1 VSSGVTWRSLY
12 AEAEQRLGSDVDAR
26 RIVER
31 ASGNE
36 GAAFHTGLDEHVSV
50 RALAFFDGMVERRA
64 AGEPLQYVLGVWG
77 FRTLDLYVDRRVLI
91 PRPETEVVV
100 EVGLAE
106 LAELAALR
114 PRQRRH
120 PVVVDLGTGSGAI
133 ALSFAAEGPADIEV
147 WGTDRSADALAVARA
162 NLAGLGRAA
171 ARVRLVE
178 GWWYDA
184 LPAALR
190 GRVGVIVSNPPY
202 VADSDDLPAE
212 VADWEPESAL
222 LAGPSGM
229 EQIAEVV
236 KEAPVWLDRPGV
248 LVVELAPHQA
258 DDAVALAY
266 DSGFTEAFARPDLTG
281 RVRVLVA
288 RV

>member
-1 VSSGVTWRSLY
+1 MTGVTWRGLY
-12 AEAEQRLGSDVDAR
+12 AEAAQRLGSDIDAR

-31 ASGNE
+31 ASGHT
-36 GAAFHTGLDEHVSV
+36 GAEFHTGLDEPVSV

-77 FRTLDLYVDRRVLI
+77 FRLLDLYVDQRVLI

-100 EVGLAE
+100 EVGLDE
-106 LAELAALR
+106 LRRLA
-114 PRQRRH
+114 PRY

-133 ALSFAAEGPADIEV
+133 ALSFAKEASADV
-147 WGTDRSADALAVARA
+147 WATDRSTDALAVARA

-171 ARVRLVE
+171 TRVRLVE
-178 GWWYDA
+178 GWWYEA
-184 LPAALR
+184 LPAVLR
-190 GRVGVIVSNPPY
+190 SRISLIVSNPPY

-222 LAGPSGM
+222 LAGPTGM
-229 EQIAEVV
+229 EQITEVV
-236 KEAPVWLDRPGV
+236 KEAPVWLDRPGT
-248 LVVELAPHQA
+248 LVVELAPHQGEQ
-258 DDAVALAY
+258 AVQLAY
-266 DSGFTEAFARPDLTG
+266 DAGFTEAFVKPDLTG
-281 RVRVLVA
+281 RVRALVA

>member
-1 VSSGVTWRSLY
+1 MSTWRLLY
-12 AEAEQRLGSDVDAR
+12 VEAERRLGSEVDAR

-31 ASGNE
+31 ASGYAGTE
-36 GAAFHTGLDEHVSV
+36 FRTHLDEPVSL
-50 RALAFFDGMVERRA
+50 RALAFFDGMVERRE

-77 FRTLDLYVDRRVLI
+77 FRTLELYVDRRVLI

-106 LAELAALR
+106 PALR
-114 PRQRRH
+114 SARH
-120 PVVVDLGTGSGAI
+120 PVIVDLGTGSGAI
-133 ALSFAAEGPADIEV
+133 ALAFAVEGPPEAEV

-171 ARVRLVE
+171 GRVRLAE
-178 GWWYDA
+178 GWWYEA
-184 LPAALR
+184 LPASLR
-190 GRVGVIVSNPPY
+190 GRVTLLVSNPPY
-202 VADSDDLPAE
+202 VAESDDLPAE
-212 VADWEPESAL
+212 VADWEPEGAL
-222 LAGPSGM
+222 LAGPTGM

-236 KEAPVWLDRPGV
+236 KEAPVWLDRPGA
-248 LVVELAPHQA
+248 LVVELAPHQGEE
-258 DDAVALAY
+258 AVALAF
-266 DSGFTEAFARPDLTG
+266 DAGFTEAEVRPDLTG

>member
-1 VSSGVTWRSLY
+1 MTEGLTWRRLY
-12 AEAEQRLGSDVDAR
+12 VEAERRLGSEVDAR

-31 ASGNE
+31 ASGYA
-36 GAAFHTGLDEHVSV
+36 GAEFHARLDEPASV
-50 RALAFFDGMVERRA
+50 RALAFFDGMVERRE

-100 EVGLAE
+100 ETGLAE
-106 LAELAALR
+106 PALR
-114 PRQRRH
+114 QAAR

-133 ALSFAAEGPADIEV
+133 ALAFAVEGPHATEV
-147 WGTDRSADALAVARA
+147 WATDRSPDALAVARA

-171 ARVRLVE
+171 GRVRLVE
-178 GWWYDA
+178 GWWYEA
-184 LPAALR
+184 LPGSLR
-190 GRVGVIVSNPPY
+190 GRVTLIVSNPPY

-212 VADWEPESAL
+212 VTDWEPEGAL
-222 LAGPSGM
+222 LAGPTGM

-236 KEAPVWLDRPGV
+236 KEAPVWLDRPGA
-248 LVVELAPHQA
+248 LVVEIAPHQGEE
-258 DDAVALAY
+258 AVALAY
-266 DSGFTEAFARPDLTG
+266 DAGFTEAEVHPDLTG

-288 RV
+288 RVL

>member
-1 VSSGVTWRSLY
+1 MTVTWRKLY
-12 AEAEQRLGSDVDAR
+12 EEASARLGSEVDAR

-31 ASGNE
+31 ASGNP
-36 GAAFHTGLDEHVSV
+36 FHTGLDESVSV

-77 FRTLDLYVDRRVLI
+77 FRLLDLYVDRRVLI

-106 LAELAALR
+106 LRRLGA
-114 PRQRRH
+114 RQ

-133 ALSFAAEGPADIEV
+133 ALSFAKEAAGVEV
-147 WGTDRSADALAVARA
+147 WATDRSADALAVARA

-171 ARVRLVE
+171 AKVRLE
-178 GWWYDA
+178 QGWWYEA
-184 LPAALR
+184 LPAFMR
-190 GRVGVIVSNPPY
+190 GRVDLIVSNPPY
-202 VADSDDLPAE
+202 VAESDDLPAE

-222 LAGPSGM
+222 LAGPTGM

-236 KEAPVWLDRPGV
+236 KEAPVWLDRPGA
-248 LVVELAPHQA
+248 LVVEIAPHQG
-258 DDAVALAY
+258 DDAVQLAY
-266 DSGFTEAFARPDLTG
+266 DSGFTEAVVQPDLTG
-281 RVRVLVA
+281 RVRVLVG

>member
-1 VSSGVTWRSLY
+1 MTDGLTWRTLY
-12 AEAEQRLGSDVDAR
+12 REATDRLGSDIDAR

-31 ASGNE
+31 ASGNA
-36 GAAFHTGLDEHVSV
+36 GASFHTGLDEHVSV

-77 FRTLDLYVDRRVLI
+77 FRLLDLYVDRRVLI

-100 EVGLAE
+100 EVGLDE
-106 LAELAALR
+106 LRALK
-114 PRQRRH
+114 PRH

-133 ALSFAAEGPADIEV
+133 ALSFAKEAEGVEV
-147 WGTDRSADALAVARA
+147 WGTDRSAEALAVARA

-171 ARVRLVE
+171 TRVRLVE
-178 GWWYDA
+178 GWWYEA
-184 LPAALR
+184 LPPLLR
-190 GRVGVIVSNPPY
+190 ARVSLIVSNPPY

-222 LAGPSGM
+222 LAGPTGM

-236 KEAPVWLDRPGV
+236 KQAPVWLDRPGA
-248 LVVELAPHQA
+248 LVVELAPHQG
-258 DDAVALAY
+258 DDAVQLAY
-266 DSGFTEAFARPDLTG
+266 DSGFTEAFVKPDLTG
-281 RVRVLVA
+281 RVRALVA

>member
-1 VSSGVTWRSLY
+1 MSTWRQLY
-12 AEAEQRLGSDVDAR
+12 AEAERRLDSEVDAR

-31 ASGNE
+31 ASGHE
-36 GAAFHTGLDEHVSV
+36 GAAFHTGLDEPASV

-77 FRTLDLYVDRRVLI
+77 FRMLDLYVDRRVLI

-106 LAELAALR
+106 LARLR
-114 PRQRRH
+114 PAH

-133 ALSFAAEGPADIEV
+133 ALSLATEGPADAEV
-147 WGTDRSADALAVARA
+147 WGTDRSTDALAVARA

-178 GWWYDA
+178 GWWYEA
-184 LPAALR
+184 LPAVLR
-190 GRVGVIVSNPPY
+190 GRVSLIVSNPPY

-236 KEAPVWLDRPGV
+236 KEAPVWLDRPGA
-248 LVVELAPHQA
+248 LVVELAPHQG
-258 DDAVALAY
+258 DEGVALAY
-266 DSGFTEAFARPDLTG
+266 DAGFSEASVQPDLTG

>member
-1 VSSGVTWRSLY
+1 MTTWRRLY
-12 AEAEQRLGSDVDAR
+12 AEATERLGSDIEAR

-31 ASGNE
+31 ASGCA
-36 GAAFHTGLDEHVSV
+36 GAEFHTGLDQPVSV

-77 FRTLDLYVDRRVLI
+77 FRTLDLYVDGRVLI

-106 LAELAALR
+106 LGRLAEVRQAASWR
-114 PRQRRH
+114 
-120 PVVVDLGTGSGAI
+120 PVVVDLGTGSGAV
-133 ALSFAAEGPADIEV
+133 ALSFAAEAPADVEV
-147 WGTDRSADALAVARA
+147 WATDRSPDALAVARA

-171 ARVRLVE
+171 TRVRLTE
-178 GWWYDA
+178 GRWYEA
-184 LPAALR
+184 LPGALR

-202 VADSDDLPAE
+202 VAESDDLPAE
-212 VADWEPESAL
+212 VSDWEPTAAL
-222 LAGPSGM
+222 LAGPTGM
-229 EQIAEVV
+229 EQIALVV
-236 KEAPVWLDRPGV
+236 KEAPVWLDRPGA
-248 LVVELAPHQA
+248 LVVEIAPHQA
-258 DDAVALAY
+258 DEAVGLAY
-266 DSGFTEAFARPDLTG
+266 AAGFTEAEVRPDLTG

>member
-1 VSSGVTWRSLY
+1 MMTGVTWRGLY
-12 AEAEQRLGSDVDAR
+12 AEAAQRLGSDVDAR

-31 ASGNE
+31 ASGNAGPE
-36 GAAFHTGLDEHVSV
+36 FHTGLDEPVSV

-77 FRTLDLYVDRRVLI
+77 FRLLDLYVDQRVLI

-100 EVGLAE
+100 EVGLDE
-106 LAELAALR
+106 LRRLA
-114 PRQRRH
+114 PRH
-120 PVVVDLGTGSGAI
+120 PLVVDLGTGSGAI
-133 ALSFAAEGPADIEV
+133 ALSFAKEASADV
-147 WGTDRSADALAVARA
+147 WATDRSADALAVARA

-178 GWWYDA
+178 GWWYEA
-184 LPAALR
+184 LPAVLR
-190 GRVGVIVSNPPY
+190 SRISLIVSNPPY

-222 LAGPSGM
+222 LAGPTGM

-236 KEAPVWLDRPGV
+236 KQAPVWLDRPGA
-248 LVVELAPHQA
+248 LVVELAPHQGEE
-258 DDAVALAY
+258 AVQLAY
-266 DSGFTEAFARPDLTG
+266 DAGFTEAMVKPDLTG
-281 RVRVLVA
+281 RVRALVA

>member
-1 VSSGVTWRSLY
+1 MSGVTWRTLY
-12 AEAEQRLGSDVDAR
+12 AEATQRLGSDVDAR

-31 ASGNE
+31 ASGHD
-36 GAAFHTGLDEHVSV
+36 GAAFHGGLDEPVSV

-77 FRTLDLYVDRRVLI
+77 FRLLDLYVDQRVLI

-100 EVGLAE
+100 DVGLAE
-106 LAELAALR
+106 L
-114 PRQRRH
+114 RRLDAGE

-133 ALSFAAEGPADIEV
+133 GLSFAKEV
-147 WGTDRSADALAVARA
+147 PGVQVWATDRSADALAVARA

-171 ARVRLVE
+171 TTVRLVE
-178 GWWYDA
+178 GWWYEA
-184 LPAALR
+184 LPTVMR
-190 GRVGVIVSNPPY
+190 GRIDLVVSNPPY
-202 VADSDDLPAE
+202 VAHSDDLPAE
-212 VADWEPESAL
+212 VADWEPELAL
-222 LAGPSGM
+222 LAGPTGM

-236 KEAPVWLDRPGV
+236 KEAPVWLDRPGA
-248 LVVELAPHQA
+248 LVVEIAPHQG
-258 DDAVALAY
+258 DDAVQLAY
-266 DSGFTEAFARPDLTG
+266 DAGFTEALVQADLTG

>member
-1 VSSGVTWRSLY
+1 MTGVTWRGLY
-12 AEAEQRLGSDVDAR
+12 AEATQRLGSDIDAR

-31 ASGNE
+31 ASGNT
-36 GAAFHTGLDEHVSV
+36 GAEFHTGLDEPVSV

-77 FRTLDLYVDRRVLI
+77 FRLLDLYVDQRVLI

-100 EVGLAE
+100 EVGRDELRRLA
-106 LAELAALR
+106 
-114 PRQRRH
+114 PRH

-133 ALSFAAEGPADIEV
+133 ALSFAREASADV
-147 WGTDRSADALAVARA
+147 WATDRSPDALAVARA

-171 ARVRLVE
+171 TRVRLVE
-178 GWWYDA
+178 GWWYEA
-184 LPAALR
+184 LPAVLR
-190 GRVGVIVSNPPY
+190 SRISLIVSNPPY

-222 LAGPSGM
+222 LAGPTGM
-229 EQIAEVV
+229 EQITEVV
-236 KEAPVWLDRPGV
+236 KEAPVWLDRPGA
-248 LVVELAPHQA
+248 LVVELAPHQGEE
-258 DDAVALAY
+258 AVQLAY
-266 DSGFTEAFARPDLTG
+266 DAGFTEAFVKPDLTG
-281 RVRVLVA
+281 RVRALVA

>member
-1 VSSGVTWRSLY
+1 MSDGLTWRQLHQEA
-12 AEAEQRLGSDVDAR
+12 AERLGSDVEAR

-31 ASGNE
+31 ASGND
-36 GAAFHTGLDEHVSV
+36 GAAFHTGLDEPVSV
-50 RALAFFDGMVERRA
+50 RALAFFDGMVERRM

-106 LAELAALR
+106 PALR
-114 PRQRRH
+114 EARH
-120 PVVVDLGTGSGAI
+120 PMVVDLGTGSGAI
-133 ALSFAAEGPADIEV
+133 ALSFAAEGPDGTQV
-147 WGTDRSADALAVARA
+147 WATDRSPDALAVARA

-171 ARVRLVE
+171 TRVRLVE
-178 GWWYDA
+178 GWWYEA

-190 GRVGVIVSNPPY
+190 ARVSLIVANPPY

-222 LAGPSGM
+222 LAGPTGM

-236 KEAPVWLDRPGV
+236 KEAPVWLDRPGA
-248 LVVELAPHQA
+248 LVVELAPHQG

-266 DSGFTEAFARPDLTG
+266 DSGFTEAFTTPDLTG